1 MTKSVQQFVFVCGV
15 LLAGFL
21 VLIGWAWI
29 EKGVFDGFK
38 NVMVERWGWVAMAD
52 LVLGFLFVAAWMCVV
67 EPNRRALPV
76 WILALFL
83 LGNMVTLVYVLRRAR
98 SARTVRDIFLPAT
111 ARPLPAP
118 PT

>member
-1 MTKSVQQFVFVCGV
+1 MSKSVQQFVFVCGV

-21 VLIGWAWI
+21 VVIGWAWI
-29 EKGVFDGFK
+29 EKGVFEGFE
-38 NVMVERWGWVAMAD
+38 NVMAERWGWVAMAD
-52 LVLGFLFVAAWMCVV
+52 LVLGFLFVATWMFLV

-98 SARTVRDIFLPAT
+98 FARTVRDIFLPAT
-111 ARPLPAP
+111 AQPSSVPH
-118 PT
+118 T